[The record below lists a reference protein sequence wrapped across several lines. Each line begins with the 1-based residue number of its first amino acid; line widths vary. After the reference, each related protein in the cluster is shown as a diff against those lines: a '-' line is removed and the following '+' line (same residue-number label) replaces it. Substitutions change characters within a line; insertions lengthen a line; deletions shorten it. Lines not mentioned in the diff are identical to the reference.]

1 MHYQVYDVSDY
12 VTTHPGQEAILKN
25 VGGDSTQGFTQQP
38 AHRVVKNHISSLLE
52 KFYVGDLSP
61 TDVKHQVDQL
71 SYHGMLKNNC
81 GKNNEMM

>member
-1 MHYQVYDVSDY
+1 MLHYQVYDVSDY

-38 AHRVVKNHISSLLE
+38 AHRVVKNYISSLLE

-61 TDVKHQVDQL
+61 TDVKH
-71 SYHGMLKNNC
+71 G
-81 GKNNEMM
+81 GPT

>member
-1 MHYQVYDVSDY
+1 MSDY

-25 VGGDSTQGFTQQP
+25 VGGDSTQGFTQQT

-61 TDVKHQVDQL
+61 TDVKHGGPTKL
-71 SYHGMLKNNC
+71 SWYVETKLWQN
-81 GKNNEMM
+81 